1 MTNTSLYP
9 AKEGAAYFRFATN
22 EYNTIPKELKKKAI
36 IPTLCMHT
44 DLHSG
49 TEPKCTKL

>member
-22 EYNTIPKELKKKAI
+22 EYNTIPKELKKEGYNSYA
-36 IPTLCMHT
+36 LHAY